1 MAASR
6 DNDGFQIES
15 MNGADRALVDILG
28 SVRRPDGYCMTM
40 VDFSHAEAFRR
51 ARVAETGV
59 PITLIDLS
67 LRALA
72 LTAGQN
78 EAMRTM
84 VEGYKRYRSE
94 SVDIGCLVA
103 AATTVAPII
112 VFRDIDK
119 LSLEEI
125 YTQRLTMVEE
135 AHAEEEKR
143 LADLARMTRFLPD
156 GVRRNLINRFVRD
169 PRQRKKLSGT
179 IQLSAIE
186 LDDMEWMCPAH
197 IGGALVVSMGGIKER
212 PMVVDGQVV
221 PRLSALVTF
230 MIDQRVVHPMRAMR
244 VFRRF
249 RRLIE
254 NPQKLV

>member
-1 MAASR
+1 MPKTR
-6 DNDGFQIES
+6 DNDRFQIED
-15 MNGADRALVDILG
+15 MNGTDRALNDILG

-40 VDFSHAEAFRR
+40 VDFTAAEAFRR
-51 ARVAETGV
+51 ARIEQTGL
-59 PITLIDLS
+59 PITHIDLS

-72 LTAGQN
+72 LTAGKN
-78 EAMRTM
+78 EKMRTL
-84 VEGYKRYRSE
+84 VQGYRRYRSE

-103 AATTVAPII
+103 ASTTVAPIV
-112 VFRDIDK
+112 VFKGIDK

-125 YTQRLTMVEE
+125 YTQRIAMMQE
-135 AHAEEEKR
+135 ARDDEEKR
-143 LADLARMTRFLPD
+143 KQELARMTRFLPD
-156 GVRRNLINRFVRD
+156 SIRRRLIARFVSD
-169 PRQRKKLSGT
+169 PFQRHKLSGS

-230 MIDQRVVHPMRAMR
+230 MIDQRIIHPMRAMR

-249 RRLIE
+249 RRLLE
-254 NPQKLV
+254 NPEKLA

>member
-1 MAASR
+1 MASSR
-6 DNDGFQIES
+6 DHDGFKIES
-15 MNGADRALVDILG
+15 MNGADRALVDILS

-40 VDFSHAEAFRR
+40 VDFSHAEAFRQ
-51 ARVAETGV
+51 ARVAQTGV

-84 VEGYKRYRSE
+84 VEGYRRYQSE
-94 SVDIGCLVA
+94 TVDIGCSVA
-103 AATTVAPII
+103 AATTIAPII
-112 VFRDIDK
+112 VFQGIDK

-125 YTQRLTMVEE
+125 YTQRLSMIQE
-135 AHAEEEKR
+135 ARVEEEKR
-143 LADLARMTRFLPD
+143 LAELERMTRYLPD
-156 GVRRNLINRFVRD
+156 GIRRRLIAKFVHD
-169 PRQRKKLSGT
+169 PRQRRKLAGT

-197 IGGALVVSMGGIKER
+197 IGGALVLSMGGIKER
-212 PMVVDGQVV
+212 PMVVEGQVV
-221 PRLSALVTF
+221 PRLSALITF

-249 RRLIE
+249 RRLLE
-254 NPQKLV
+254 NPQKLG